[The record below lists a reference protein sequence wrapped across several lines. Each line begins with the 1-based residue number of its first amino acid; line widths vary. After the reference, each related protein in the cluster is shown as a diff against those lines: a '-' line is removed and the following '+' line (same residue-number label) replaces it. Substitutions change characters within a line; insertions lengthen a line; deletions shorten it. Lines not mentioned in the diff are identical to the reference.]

1 MKQHIVRIAIGLVI
15 TLAFIW
21 QAARQHDEGLIAR
34 LDGIIYDARLR
45 ATMPGGVDD
54 RIVILDLDDKSLQ
67 EIGHWP
73 WPRDL
78 MAKIVDKLFDRY
90 QVGILGFDVVFA
102 EADTSSGIR
111 ALDRLAQVELKDS
124 AGFQRAFQQLRPR
137 LDNDDLFAKAMRG
150 RPVVLGYY
158 FDPRSDA
165 RRIAAIPKPALPKGT
180 FAGRKIDFISAAG
193 YGGNL
198 PELLASAANAG
209 HFFPWVDPDG
219 EVRRVPMLVELDGAY
234 YESLSLAMLRTIL
247 GLPKV
252 EPGYASDAFLHRNYS
267 GLEWLK
273 VGKVIIPVDEM
284 VRTLVPYRG
293 EAASFPYISLSD
305 VLAERVAPERL
316 KNKIVLIGTTAPGL
330 QDLRSTPVGT
340 VYPGVEVHANLLAGM
355 LDGTLKQKPPYVLG
369 AEIVLLAIVGIALAF
384 AAPMLPMI
392 WASAAFAGAAIL
404 VSLLNLALWSF
415 GDLTLPLASTL
426 LMSASIYIVNMA
438 YGYFVESRAKRQ
450 VVGLFGQYVPP
461 ELVDRMARDP
471 EIYSMEGKE
480 EVLTVL
486 FSDVRDFTN
495 ISESLSAKDLSTY
508 INDYLTAMSL
518 VIHKHGGTL
527 DKYIGDAIM
536 AFWGAPMED
545 AAHAR
550 HAVLAALEMQRRAL
564 ELSEEFKARGWR
576 EARIGIGLNTG
587 LMRVGD
593 MGSKLRKAYTV
604 MGDAVNLGSRLEG
617 LTKEYGASILVGE
630 DTRKAAREIAY
641 REIDRVRVKG
651 KDEAVTVYEP
661 LGLEGEIPA
670 KLLEEL
676 KMWSQCLRYYRA
688 QQWDRAEVELLN
700 LMRIAP
706 ACRLYET
713 YAARISRLRQA
724 PPAAGWDGVTTF
736 RTK

>member
-1 MKQHIVRIAIGLVI
+1 VKQHIVRIAIGLLI
-15 TLAFIW
+15 TLAFVW
-21 QAARQHDEGLIAR
+21 QAARQQDDGLIAR

-45 ATMPGGVDD
+45 ATMPGGVDP

-90 QVGILGFDVVFA
+90 QIGILGFDIVFA

-111 ALDRLAQVELKDS
+111 TLDRLAQGELKGS
-124 AGFQRAFQQLRPR
+124 AGFQHAFEQFRPQL
-137 LDNDDLFAKAMRG
+137 DYDSLFAKSMRG

-158 FDPRSDA
+158 FDPKADA
-165 RRIAAIPKPALPKGT
+165 RRIAAIPQPVLPKGT
-180 FAGRKIDFISAAG
+180 FAGRRIDFIPAHG

-198 PELLASAANAG
+198 PELLASAAGAG

-219 EVRRVPMLVELDGAY
+219 EVRRVPMIVEMDGAY
-234 YESLSLAMLRTIL
+234 YESLSLAMVRTIL
-247 GLPKV
+247 GMPKI
-252 EPGYASDAFLHRNYS
+252 EPGYPSDALLHRGYS

-273 VGKVIIPVDEM
+273 AGKVIVPVDEM

-293 EAASFPYISLSD
+293 EAGSFPYISLSD
-305 VLAERVAPERL
+305 VIAERVAPERL
-316 KNKIVLIGTTAPGL
+316 KNKIVLVGATAPGL
-330 QDLRSTPVGT
+330 QDLRSTPVAR

-369 AEIVLLAIVGIALAF
+369 AEIVLLAIVGILLSF
-384 AAPMLPMI
+384 AAPMLPMV
-392 WASAAFAGAAIL
+392 WASATFAGAVIFATA
-404 VSLLNLALWSF
+404 LNLALWTL
-415 GDLTLPLASTL
+415 GDLMLPLASTL
-426 LMSASIYIVNMA
+426 LMSATLYIVNMA
-438 YGYFVESRAKRQ
+438 YGYFIESRAKRQ

-495 ISESLSAKDLSTY
+495 ISESLSAKDLSAY
-508 INDYLTAMSL
+508 INEYLTAMSL

-550 HAVLAALEMQRRAL
+550 HAVLAALEMQQRAR
-564 ELSEEFKARGWR
+564 ELSDEFKAKGWR

-617 LTKEYGASILVGE
+617 LTKEYGAQILVGE
-630 DTRKAAREIAY
+630 DTRKLTKEIVY

-651 KDEAVTVYEP
+651 KDEAVTIYEP
-661 LGLEGEIPA
+661 LGLEGEVPA
-670 KLLEEL
+670 KALEEL
-676 KMWSQCLRYYRA
+676 KIWSQCLRYYRA
-688 QQWDRAEVELLN
+688 QNWDRAEVDLLN
-700 LMRIAP
+700 LLRMAP
-706 ACRLYET
+706 ACKLYEL
-713 YAARISRLRQA
+713 YAARVMRLRQA
-724 PPAAGWDGVTTF
+724 PPAADWNGVTIF
-736 RTK
+736 QTK

>member
-1 MKQHIVRIAIGLVI
+1 VKQHIVRIAIGLVI
-15 TLAFIW
+15 TLAFVW
-21 QAARQHDEGLIAR
+21 QAARQHDDGLIAK

-67 EIGHWP
+67 EVGHWP

-78 MAKIVDKLFDRY
+78 MARIVDKLFDHY
-90 QVGILGFDVVFA
+90 QIGILGFDIVFA

-111 ALDRLAQVELKDS
+111 TLDRLAQGELKDS
-124 AGFQRAFQQLRPR
+124 AGFQRALEQLRPR
-137 LDNDDLFAKAMRG
+137 LDNDNLFAKAIRG

-158 FDPRSDA
+158 FDPRPDA
-165 RRIAAIPKPALPKGT
+165 RRIAAIPKPVLPKGT
-180 FAGRKIDFISAAG
+180 FAGRKIDFISVAG

-252 EPGYASDAFLHRNYS
+252 EPGYPSDAFLHRNYS

-273 VGKVIIPVDEM
+273 VGKVTVPVDEM

-293 EAASFPYISLSD
+293 EAASFRYISLSD

-355 LDGTLKQKPPYVLG
+355 LDGSLKQKPPYVLG
-369 AEIVLLAIVGIALAF
+369 AEIVLLGIVGIVLAF
-384 AAPMLPMI
+384 AVPMLPML
-392 WASAAFAGAAIL
+392 WASAAFAGVVVLATA
-404 VSLLNLALWSF
+404 LNLALWML

-426 LMSASIYIVNMA
+426 LMGASLYIVNMA
-438 YGYFVESRAKRQ
+438 YGYFIESRAKRQ

-495 ISESLSAKDLSTY
+495 ISESLSAKDLSAY
-508 INDYLTAMSL
+508 INEYLTAMSL

-550 HAVLAALEMQRRAL
+550 HAVLAALEMQRRVL
-564 ELSEEFKARGWR
+564 ELSEEFKAKGWR

-617 LTKEYGASILVGE
+617 LTKEYGAAILVGE
-630 DTRKAAREIAY
+630 DTRKAAKEIAY

-651 KDEAVTVYEP
+651 KDEAVTIFEP
-661 LGLEGEIPA
+661 LGLEGEVPA
-670 KLLEEL
+670 KTLEEL
-676 KMWSQCLRYYRA
+676 KIWNQCLRYYRA
-688 QQWDRAEVELLN
+688 QNWDRAEVELLN

-706 ACRLYET
+706 GCKLYEL
-713 YAARISRLRQA
+713 YAARVTGLRQA
-724 PPAAGWDGVTTF
+724 PPAAGWNGVTTF
-736 RTK
+736 QTK

>member
-1 MKQHIVRIAIGLVI
+1 VKQHIVRIAIGVAI
-15 TLAFIW
+15 ALAFVW

-67 EIGHWP
+67 EVGHWP

-78 MAKIVDKLFDRY
+78 MARIVDKLFDRY
-90 QVGILGFDVVFA
+90 QIGILGFDIVFA

-111 ALDRLAQVELKDS
+111 ALDRLAQGELKDS

-165 RRIAAIPKPALPKGT
+165 RRIAAIPKPVLPKGT
-180 FAGRKIDFISAAG
+180 FTGRKIDFISVAG

-198 PELLASAANAG
+198 SELLANAANAG

-234 YESLSLAMLRTIL
+234 YESLSLAMLRTVL

-273 VGKVIIPVDEM
+273 VGKVIVPVDEM

-293 EAASFPYISLSD
+293 EAASFPYISLAD

-316 KNKIVLIGTTAPGL
+316 KNKIVLVGATAPGL
-330 QDLRSTPVGT
+330 QDLRSTPVGRI
-340 VYPGVEVHANLLAGM
+340 YPGVEVHANLLAGM

-369 AEIVLLAIVGIALAF
+369 AEIVLLAIVGIALAL
-384 AAPMLPMI
+384 AVPMLPMI
-392 WASAAFAGAAIL
+392 WASAAFASAVIL
-404 VSLLNLALWSF
+404 VSVLNLALWSF
-415 GDLTLPLASTL
+415 GDLMLPLASTL

-438 YGYFVESRAKRQ
+438 YGYFIESRAKRQ

-480 EVLTVL
+480 ETLTVL
-486 FSDVRDFTN
+486 FSDVRDFTS

-564 ELSEEFKARGWR
+564 ELSEEFKAKGWR

-617 LTKEYGASILVGE
+617 LTKEYGAAILVGE
-630 DTRKAAREIAY
+630 DTRKATREIAY

-670 KLLEEL
+670 KMLEEL

-688 QQWDRAEVELLN
+688 QHWDRAEVELLN

-706 ACRLYET
+706 GCRLYEL
-713 YAARISRLRQA
+713 YAARVARMRQA
-724 PPAAGWDGVTTF
+724 PPAPGWDGVTTF
-736 RTK
+736 QTK